1 MDKGSLHN
9 TDMLESSEDF
19 ETAYETY
26 ANDIYR
32 FMLWRTQ
39 NNELSQ
45 DLTSHVF
52 EKAWRARTSFQ
63 GGSAKAWLYRIAR
76 NTLVDHWRKKQEL
89 IVEDTDTLQESTVT
103 DDTAETLD
111 NEAELQKLR
120 QAIAGLPTE
129 MRTIIRLRFISNL
142 SSKEVAKRLNMS
154 EGNVRVVQYR
164 ALRKL
169 RERLK

>member
-1 MDKGSLHN
+1 MGKESLHN

-26 ANDIYR
+26 ANDVYR

-63 GGSAKAWLYRIAR
+63 GGSVKAWLYRIAR

-89 IVEDTDTLQESTVT
+89 IVEDTDTLQENIVN
-103 DDTAETLD
+103 DDTAEALD
-111 NEAELQKLR
+111 KEAELQKLR
-120 QAIAGLPTE
+120 QAVAGLPSE
-129 MRTIIRLRFISNL
+129 MRAVVKLRFISNL
-142 SSKEVAKRLNMS
+142 SSREVAKQLHMS
-154 EGNVRVVQYR
+154 EGNVRVIQYR
-164 ALRKL
+164 ALKKL

>member
-1 MDKGSLHN
+1 MGKESLHN

-26 ANDIYR
+26 ANDVYR

-63 GGSAKAWLYRIAR
+63 GGSVKAWLYRIAR

-89 IVEDTDTLQESTVT
+89 IVEDTDTLQENIVN
-103 DDTAETLD
+103 DDTAEALD
-111 NEAELQKLR
+111 KEAELQKLR

-129 MRTIIRLRFISNL
+129 MRAVVKLRFISNL
-142 SSKEVAKRLNMS
+142 SSREVAKQLHMS
-154 EGNVRVVQYR
+154 EGNVRVIQYR
-164 ALRKL
+164 ALKKL